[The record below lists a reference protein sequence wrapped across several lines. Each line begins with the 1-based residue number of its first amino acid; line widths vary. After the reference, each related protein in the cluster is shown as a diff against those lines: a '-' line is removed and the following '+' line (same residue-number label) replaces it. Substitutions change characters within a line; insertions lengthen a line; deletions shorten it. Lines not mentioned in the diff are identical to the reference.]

1 MIEEVFNAL
10 VKKTSEIQP
19 SMVDLLNP
27 GSDISRIEKVE
38 SRMGITLPVELKSLY
53 LLHDGQKAGPGFF
66 FDWPFLSIDEMLD
79 EWNAWSQIQE
89 NQEIDDVH
97 SISVPRGHIKEI
109 YCSRN
114 WIPFSKDYGGNNYA
128 IDLDPGPNGRAGQV
142 IVFGRDFD
150 TKFVLSLN
158 LTAFVQYYLDSL
170 DAGKYIKEDEQC
182 IIIKR
187 PELLLYNNG
196 LKDEGRSYDDWK
208 LHLADEWREALT
220 PYISRCTSF
229 SELESITSLNLLR
242 TDILDLKPLIE
253 FKGLRELIAS
263 ATKLRN
269 LEGIENC
276 SELKK
281 AYFGKISPNDIS
293 AIKLCSK
300 LQRLSFSNTPL
311 KNIDPILDL
320 NNLKGLSID
329 GTGLKDLTGIEA
341 LKKLTDL
348 DISNNKISDTSQI
361 RKLIKLKSLNIS
373 RTGISDLGFLND
385 LKSLVKIELY
395 SIDVVD
401 YSVLN
406 NLKKLKE
413 ISCSF
418 KQFEKIIK
426 VLDFKLRFV
435 MVGGMSDEQR
445 NKWSSYMRD
454 ES

>member
-1 MIEEVFNAL
+1 M
-10 VKKTSEIQP
+10 
-19 SMVDLLNP
+19 
-27 GSDISRIEKVE
+27 
-38 SRMGITLPVELKSLY
+38 
-53 LLHDGQKAGPGFF
+53 
-66 FDWPFLSIDEMLD
+66 
-79 EWNAWSQIQE
+79 
-89 NQEIDDVH
+89 
-97 SISVPRGHIKEI
+97 
-109 YCSRN
+109 
-114 WIPFSKDYGGNNYA
+114 
-128 IDLDPGPNGRAGQV
+128 
-142 IVFGRDFD
+142 
-150 TKFVLSLN
+150 
-158 LTAFVQYYLDSL
+158 QYYLDSL